1 MNENNLK
8 TYKTEEISF
17 ETIKEADKAYNY
29 QGKLTPILDQL
40 EGDFNQ
46 NTIDQIVLWKV
57 NRYAEVDDSRMKVL
71 NQIDKNSLELDVD
84 LTREVL
90 ESLLACTGIQ
100 LAMTSTILRFK
111 NPHVYQILD
120 QRVFR
125 FIYGISL
132 QEELRREK
140 DQVKVYL
147 DYLGKLR
154 EVCNE
159 LFIVFEDS
167 DRVLYELDKK
177 YNKHI
182 KLKY

>member
-1 MNENNLK
+1 
-8 TYKTEEISF
+8 
-17 ETIKEADKAYNY
+17 
-29 QGKLTPILDQL
+29 
-40 EGDFNQ
+40 
-46 NTIDQIVLWKV
+46 
-57 NRYAEVDDSRMKVL
+57 MKVL

-100 LAMTSTILRFK
+100 LAMASTILRFK

-147 DYLGKLR
+147 DYLVKLK

-159 LFIVFEDS
+159 LSIVFEDS